1 MLRQRFNQRL
11 LVQQN
16 VDRVLFGTC
25 MNADRR
31 EKAREGLREKSVEP
45 NNKQRREVTTI
56 LHHIISTPCK
66 PSYVVY
72 VPI

>member
-31 EKAREGLREKSVEP
+31 EKDCEKSQWNQTT
-45 NNKQRREVTTI
+45 NNGAKLQ
-56 LHHIISTPCK
+56 
-66 PSYVVY
+66 
-72 VPI
+72 

>member
-31 EKAREGLREKSVEP
+31 EKDCEKSQWNQTT
-45 NNKQRREVTTI
+45 NNKQRREVTMI

-66 PSYVVY
+66 PSYVVH